1 MEEDFEYDAL
11 TLQAPRRVRWYN
23 RLWPACLRC
32 GCLSCKR
39 QEFPLYFVGYDPMGQ
54 FQRAAS
60 VGDVASVERFIN
72 FHGCHVNEVDR
83 RGRTPLHYACAHN
96 HPDVVRLLLSH
107 KANIDILD
115 DEGCTPLIKVAIGQ
129 QFWNVYLDVLELKIS
144 FFTQY
149 LQAAQRDNVECVSI
163 LLTQDADPHLMD
175 LSGHTALHHA
185 VCRGKTEIVS
195 KLLEY
200 NVDIE
205 GKTESNTTCASKIN
219 TQEICPAH
227 YRVVIIQILLLVL
240 EVHDYIVDPM
250 PLRRLSEETD
260 SSESSSEDE
269 DSLSIIKD
277 FIENLS
283 ASNTSSAC
291 RFDTL
296 KHGEHEGRKNSH
308 KSLGP
313 LIHTS
318 HPCIPEGE
326 VAEKKA
332 EPSTIPADPGIAE
345 PQPTAHIGS
354 TSSLGTGDRGE
365 IVEAPKNKDLGAV
378 RNTALDL
385 KLPLVAAAE
394 DD

>member
-1 MEEDFEYDAL
+1 MEEDFEYDSL
-11 TLQAPRRVRWYN
+11 TLQAPRRARWYT
-23 RLWPACLRC
+23 RLLPACLRPA
-32 GCLSCKR
+32 CLSRNR
-39 QEFPLYFVGYDPMGQ
+39 QQFPLFLIGYDPVGQ

-60 VGDVASVERFIN
+60 VGDVASVERFISVQ
-72 FHGCHVNEVDR
+72 GCHVNEVDR

-107 KANIDILD
+107 RANIDILD

-205 GKTESNTTCASKIN
+205 GKTE
-219 TQEICPAH
+219 
-227 YRVVIIQILLLVL
+227 
-240 EVHDYIVDPM
+240 
-250 PLRRLSEETD
+250 
-260 SSESSSEDE
+260 
-269 DSLSIIKD
+269 
-277 FIENLS
+277 
-283 ASNTSSAC
+283 
-291 RFDTL
+291 
-296 KHGEHEGRKNSH
+296 
-308 KSLGP
+308 
-313 LIHTS
+313 
-318 HPCIPEGE
+318 

-354 TSSLGTGDRGE
+354 TSSLGTGDREGDEDGDEENKSKLVTTE
-365 IVEAPKNKDLGAV
+365 ISVVKLQLLRAWLDFAMAV
-378 RNTALDL
+378 KRDSQKA
-385 KLPLVAAAE
+385 LVAQIIKENLRLKPATGSEIQGNIETKSDLNMEELEEEKAWLPFGLSVG
-394 DD
+394 DQNPGKKSIFIRQK